1 MQSSTS
7 YDIRTVQ
14 HNTNA
19 SVDESAVPAMVG
31 RGVQDSTAGNLDEST
46 VSGRREPPESSGR
59 YFSNPGGLQNSVAGT
74 SRNHETYRNEHRNQ
88 DTKTEKP
95 KYNLRPRRR

>member
-1 MQSSTS
+1 MQH
-7 YDIRTVQ
+7 I
-14 HNTNA
+14 TNA
-19 SVDESAVPAMVG
+19 SDESAVPAMVG

-74 SRNHETYRNEHRNQ
+74 SRNNETDRNERNQ
-88 DTKTEKP
+88 VPKTEKP
-95 KYNLRPRRR
+95 RYNLRPRRR

>member
-14 HNTNA
+14 HTNA
-19 SVDESAVPAMVG
+19 SIDESAVPAMVG

-59 YFSNPGGLQNSVAGT
+59 YFSNPGGLQNSVAAT
-74 SRNHETYRNEHRNQ
+74 SRNNELNRNEDRNQ
-88 DTKTEKP
+88 VMKTEKP
-95 KYNLRPRRR
+95 RYNLRPRRR